1 LNRQPSGREPGSTYD
16 RSIFTMRPD
25 RSKCPNSLE
34 ARPLIHLKVFAR
46 RERLLNGNKEDG
58 MLNAKSAFVL
68 ALPCRMEAVRI
79 RRL

>member
-1 LNRQPSGREPGSTYD
+1 MID
-16 RSIFTMRPD
+16 RYSPCARIG
-25 RSKCPNSLE
+25 SKCPNSPE

-68 ALPCRMEAVRI
+68 ALLCRMEAVRI